1 MRLLPGKRTIG
12 LVAVAAVAAAVL
24 ELAAS
29 SAGQEGRPLS
39 ALAVTS
45 SDPAQVARGR
55 QLYVEGCSSCHGM
68 DAKGVEDQGPS
79 LVGAGAA
86 AADFYLRTGR
96 MPLSQPGQQPVRAQP
111 AYPDDQIRAIDAYV
125 GSLGGP
131 PIPAVDP
138 AAGSISRGTE
148 LFSSECAGCHS
159 VTGEGGVVIGAFAPE
174 LHHATAT
181 EVAEA
186 VRIGPYVMPSFDRN
200 QISEA
205 DLNSIARYVTEAV
218 QHPDDRGGWGIGHV
232 GPVPEGLIAWAVAV
246 AVLLLVAR
254 LVGTRSE
261 GVPPE
266 TQSHSGPRSG
276 GAGDR

>member
-1 MRLLPGKRTIG
+1 VNRGVRLKLMPPKRTIAI
-12 LVAVAAVAAAVL
+12 VATAAIAAALL
-24 ELAAS
+24 ELATAS
-29 SAGQEGRPLS
+29 SGQVGVAKPTITRVG
-39 ALAVTS
+39 A
-45 SDPAQVARGR
+45 DPAQVARGR

-68 DAKGVEDQGPS
+68 DARGVEDQGPS

-96 MPLSQPGQQPVRAQP
+96 MPLSQPGQQPVRAQQ
-111 AYPDDQIRAIDAYV
+111 AYPDDQVRAIDAYV

-148 LFSSECAGCHS
+148 LFGSDCGGCHS
-159 VTGEGGVVIGAFAPE
+159 ITGEGGVVIGAFAPE

-181 EVAEA
+181 QVAEA
-186 VRIGPYVMPSFDRN
+186 VRVGPYVMPSFDRN
-200 QISEA
+200 QISDT

-218 QHPDDRGGWGIGHV
+218 QHPDDRGGWGIGHL
-232 GPVPEGLIAWAVAV
+232 GPVPEGLVAWAVAV

-261 GVPPE
+261 GVGPE
-266 TQSHSGPRSG
+266 EKQ
-276 GAGDR
+276 

>member
-1 MRLLPGKRTIG
+1 MSLRPRERTIG
-12 LVAVAAVAAAVL
+12 IVAAVAVAAALL
-24 ELAAS
+24 ELATAS
-29 SAGQEGRPLS
+29 SGQDGVAKPTITRVG
-39 ALAVTS
+39 A
-45 SDPAQVARGR
+45 DPAQAARGR

-68 DAKGVEDQGPS
+68 DARGVEDQGPS

-96 MPLSQPGQQPVRAQP
+96 MPLSQPGQQPERAQP

-138 AAGSISRGTE
+138 AAGSISRGME
-148 LFSSECAGCHS
+148 LFGSDCAGCHS
-159 VTGEGGVVIGAFAPE
+159 ITGEGGVVIGAFAPQ
-174 LHHATAT
+174 LHDATAT
-181 EVAEA
+181 QVAEA
-186 VRIGPYVMPSFDRN
+186 VRVGPYVMPSFDRN
-200 QISEA
+200 QISDA
-205 DLNSIARYVTEAV
+205 DLNSIARYVSEGV

-232 GPVPEGLIAWAVAV
+232 GPVPEGLVAWAVAV

-261 GVPPE
+261 GVGPD
-266 TQSHSGPRSG
+266 SSSGPPKQSG
-276 GAGDR
+276 GNGG